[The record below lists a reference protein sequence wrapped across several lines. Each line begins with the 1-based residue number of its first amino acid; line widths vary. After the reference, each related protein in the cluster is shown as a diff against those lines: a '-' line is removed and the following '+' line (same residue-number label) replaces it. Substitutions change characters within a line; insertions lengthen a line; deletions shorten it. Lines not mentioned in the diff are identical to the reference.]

1 MKKEAYQVANQK
13 NYFRIL
19 KRDIFRDW
27 QLYLFLVIPV
37 VYIVIFAYV
46 PMTGVQIAF
55 KKYAA
60 RKGVWGSPWVGF
72 ANFEKFFTSYQ
83 FVRVLVNTIVLSL
96 YSLIASFPVPILFAL
111 MMNSIGKE
119 RYKRVCQTIVTM
131 PHFISIVVLV
141 GMMLQLFNARTGLY
155 GAVMLRLTG
164 AYPQDPFAQEGLF
177 RSFYVWSGVWQ
188 GFGWGAIIYIA
199 ALSSVD
205 VSLHEAA
212 QIDGAS
218 RFQRVLHIDLPSII
232 PTVTIMFILRMGHVM
247 SIGFEKVYLMQ
258 NSLNLAVSEVISTY
272 VYKVGFV
279 AGGVTDFSYSTA
291 IGLFNSVINMLL
303 IVLVNFVAGRVG
315 ETSLW

>member
-1 MKKEAYQVANQK
+1 MVKDKR
-13 NYFRIL
+13 YFSVLR
-19 KRDIFRDW
+19 RDVFRDW
-27 QLYLFLVIPV
+27 QLYLFLLIPV
-37 VYIVIFAYV
+37 AYIIIFQYV
-46 PMTGVQIAF
+46 PMAGVQIAF

-60 RKGVWGSPWVGF
+60 RKGIWGSPWVGL
-72 ANFEKFFTSYQ
+72 ANFEKFFNSYQ
-83 FVRVLVNTIVLSL
+83 FQRVLVNTVVLSL
-96 YSLIASFPVPILFAL
+96 YTLVASFPVPILFAL
-111 MMNSIGKE
+111 MMNSISSE
-119 RYKRVCQTIVTM
+119 RFKRVCQTIVTM

-141 GMMLQLFNARTGLY
+141 GMMLQIFNARTGLY
-155 GAVMLRLTG
+155 GSVVLQLTG
-164 AYPQDPFAQEGLF
+164 AYPADLFAQEGTF
-177 RSFYVWSGVWQ
+177 RQFYVWSGVWQ

-218 RFQRVLHIDLPSII
+218 RFQRVLHIDLPCII
-232 PTVTIMFILRMGHVM
+232 PTITIMFILRMGHVM

-258 NSLNLAVSEVISTY
+258 NSLNLASSEVISTY

-303 IVLVNFVAGRVG
+303 IMLVNFIARRVG